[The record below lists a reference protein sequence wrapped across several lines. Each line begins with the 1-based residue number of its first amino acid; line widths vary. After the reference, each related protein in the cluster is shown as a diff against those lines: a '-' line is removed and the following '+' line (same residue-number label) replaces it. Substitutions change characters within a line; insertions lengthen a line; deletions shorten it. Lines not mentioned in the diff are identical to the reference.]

1 MKKLLHVLYYAKI
14 WVNWITFVIN
24 KFVHSG
30 KNQPKPNFH
39 IFVNKLAGDTM
50 TLRRPDTKELEQI
63 GKKTGIELTQ
73 DELAVLQP
81 IIAKVL
87 DGYDVL
93 DQFPDPVREV
103 IPAVRIPSSRPEK
116 AEDPLNGIVRYCSVR
131 ATPLVESG
139 ILSNKNIGLKD
150 TICVAGLPMT
160 CASRLLYDYTSDI
173 DATVTKRILEAGGHI
188 TAVMNTDDFAFS
200 GGGHTSVYGAGLN
213 PVDPTY
219 APGGSSH
226 GSATA
231 IASNQVDITLGGDQ
245 GGSIRI
251 PASFSGIVGHKP
263 THGLVPYTGIV
274 GFDQTI
280 DHVGPM
286 ASTVEDCA
294 LMLGV
299 IAGKDDTAID
309 PRQPTNVSVPDYIS
323 MLSGSIKGLKI
334 AIVKE
339 GFETAHAT
347 QSVNAAVLG
356 AAEKLRSMGADVAEI
371 SIPMH
376 TRVPPLWNAVAIEGG
391 LSSFNSGHAAYQTK
405 GYYNPRLI
413 SAMMR
418 GLKTH
423 SHDLSPT
430 AKMGALVAEYM
441 RTKYDGVFYAR
452 AQNMSRILTE
462 TYNAVFENVDLLLM
476 PTTPQRAH
484 KLPALPEIDRKEHID
499 QALNMVANTAAF
511 DLTGHPS
518 ISVPVHS
525 VDGMPIGLMLTG
537 RLFDDATVLRAAHAY
552 EQSC

>member
-1 MKKLLHVLYYAKI
+1 
-14 WVNWITFVIN
+14 
-24 KFVHSG
+24 
-30 KNQPKPNFH
+30 
-39 IFVNKLAGDTM
+39 M
-50 TLRRPDTKELEQI
+50 TLRRPDTKDLEQI

-73 DELAVLQP
+73 NELAVLQP
-81 IIAKVL
+81 VIAKVL
-87 DGYDVL
+87 DGYDIL
-93 DQFPDPVREV
+93 DQFPDPVRKV
-103 IPAVRIPSSRPEK
+103 TPAIRTPGPRPEK
-116 AEDPLNGIVRYCSVR
+116 VDDPLNGIVRHCSVQS
-131 ATPLVESG
+131 TPLITNGALSG
-139 ILSNKNIGLKD
+139 RTIGLKD

-200 GGGHTSVYGAGLN
+200 GGGHTSTYGPGFN
-213 PVDPTY
+213 PVDSTHT
-219 APGGSSH
+219 PGGSSH
-226 GSATA
+226 GSATGVA
-231 IASNQVDITLGGDQ
+231 MAQVDIALGGDQ

-251 PASFSGIVGHKP
+251 PASFSGVVGHKP

-294 LMLGV
+294 IMLGV

-309 PRQPTNVSVPDYIS
+309 PRQPTSVSVPDYIS
-323 MLSGSIKGLKI
+323 KLTGDIKGLKI

-347 QSVNAAVLG
+347 QSVNLGVLG
-356 AAEKLRSMGADVAEI
+356 AAEKLASMGAEVAEI

-376 TRVPPLWNAVAIEGG
+376 ERVVPLWNAIAIEGG

-423 SHDLSPT
+423 GHDLSPT

-452 AQNMSRILTE
+452 AQNMTRILTA
-462 TYNAVFENVDLLLM
+462 TYNAVLAEVDLLLM

-518 ISVPVHS
+518 VSVPVHS
-525 VDGMPIGLMLTG
+525 VDGLPIGLMLTG

-552 EQSC
+552 EQAY